1 MYTKHIVP
9 IISYGKYARVF
20 INFLSESSY
29 NSDILCYFRILKK
42 RWHLKSEELLT
53 EIDSALEMC
62 QNQGIYYLLLSNKL
76 EVLRA
81 LDHALLTQQVYEIL
95 KKEYHKIPIPY
106 RVIIGQSLDMTTSS
120 YTQNNLTKFRSW
132 SDLHREDEVDI
143 AVSLKAKA
151 RAFLKRGE
159 VKRASKIFL
168 EASEHASKYPH
179 PTSIVSG
186 FNNASWYLRK
196 EDLETSYQIAK
207 QLAWHCGYWF
217 DDPVV
222 LMNYLDT
229 ILVIAV
235 MAKAYKFFL
244 STAEMLCNYYKKLR
258 IIEPACEK
266 EYHDSI
272 QLAKK
277 HFKIAFIKG
286 NRTDEVANSKGLQTF
301 LNERIKI
308 PRRFSRFHGLSHT
321 SLFRILKGDM
331 KFVKVETLK
340 GTFTALDV
348 SFSFKNPKV
357 VNHILSLMNEKDY
370 FQKHW
375 QRINRFS
382 AFKVKSLFLKSFMTN
397 VVLNEIN
404 LSEWFDLTDS
414 DRKKLNEFIRKDV
427 ARIAFFNRAF
437 QLAFDDDTI
446 HPFYKARY
454 TLVNQLFSEM
464 GAMRHI
470 TLLMRLYSSIKS
482 AEKLEQLNVYFR
494 QYVRYSTT
502 PWRFDVEDVLS
513 ERFSDPDYAK
523 ISRFCK
529 KINVS
534 EMFGYL
540 CTWEFEGEERESF
553 LKVLL
558 S

>member
-1 MYTKHIVP
+1 
-9 IISYGKYARVF
+9 
-20 INFLSESSY
+20 
-29 NSDILCYFRILKK
+29 
-42 RWHLKSEELLT
+42 
-53 EIDSALEMC
+53 
-62 QNQGIYYLLLSNKL
+62 
-76 EVLRA
+76 
-81 LDHALLTQQVYEIL
+81 
-95 KKEYHKIPIPY
+95 
-106 RVIIGQSLDMTTSS
+106 
-120 YTQNNLTKFRSW
+120 
-132 SDLHREDEVDI
+132 
-143 AVSLKAKA
+143 
-151 RAFLKRGE
+151 
-159 VKRASKIFL
+159 
-168 EASEHASKYPH
+168 
-179 PTSIVSG
+179 
-186 FNNASWYLRK
+186 
-196 EDLETSYQIAK
+196 
-207 QLAWHCGYWF
+207 
-217 DDPVV
+217 
-222 LMNYLDT
+222 
-229 ILVIAV
+229 
-235 MAKAYKFFL
+235 
-244 STAEMLCNYYKKLR
+244 MLCNYYKKLR
-258 IIEPACEK
+258 IIEPACKK

-277 HFKIAFIKG
+277 HFKIAFNKG
-286 NRTDEVANSKGLQTF
+286 NRTDEVANRKGLQTF
-301 LNERIKI
+301 LNEQIKI
-308 PRRFSRFHGLSHT
+308 PRRFSRIHGLSHT
-321 SLFRILKGDM
+321 SLYRILNGDM

-340 GTFTALDV
+340 GIFTALNV
-348 SFSFKNPKV
+348 TFSFKNPKV

-370 FQKHW
+370 FQNHW

-513 ERFSDPDYAK
+513 ERFSDPNYAK

-529 KINVS
+529 KINIS

-540 CTWEFEGEERESF
+540 CTWEFEEEERKSF
-553 LKVLL
+553 LKMFL